1 MVEIPSFELTG
12 EGEHDF
18 LYIEKTNANTP
29 WVARALAWHAGVPV
43 RDVGY
48 AGMKDRRAVTQQ
60 WFSVRRPGGVKANWQ
75 QLELEGVSILET
87 HRHNRKLRRG
97 AHRGNHFKLLIR
109 DLSDPNSTLQRK
121 LEAIAAAGVP
131 NYFGEQRFGRNGN
144 NIHLARR
151 LFMRNRMPR
160 EQRSIALSAARS
172 LLFNDVLSARVS
184 AGNWNTMLDGDI
196 ANLEGSGSIF
206 PVADANAEMQQR
218 CRDFDIHPTGPLW
231 GNGAPTTTG
240 EPAEFEH
247 QVAAHRQKLAT
258 GLEQTTDESRRALRL
273 VVQDLEWDL
282 HEDSLLLKFSLTRGS
297 FATAV
302 LRELISCTE
311 PHHTN
316 P

>member
-18 LYIEKTNANTP
+18 LYIEKTKANTP
-29 WVARALAWHAGVPV
+29 WVARALARHAGVPV

-60 WFSVRRPGGVKANWQ
+60 WFSVRRPGGEKANWQ

-87 HRHNRKLRRG
+87 QRHNRKLRRG
-97 AHRGNHFKLLIR
+97 AHQGNQFKLLIR
-109 DLSDPNSTLQRK
+109 DLSDPNSTLQRR

-144 NIHLARR
+144 NIHLAQRVFTR
-151 LFMRNRMPR
+151 KKMPR

-172 LLFNDVLSARVS
+172 LIFNDVLSARVS
-184 AGNWNTMLDGDI
+184 AGNWNTILEGDI
-196 ANLEGSGSIF
+196 ANLNGSGSIF
-206 PVADANAEMQQR
+206 PVADADAEMQQR

-231 GNGAPTTTG
+231 GKGAPTTTG
-240 EPAEFEH
+240 EAAELEK
-247 QVAAHRQKLAT
+247 QAAENRPDLVA
-258 GLEQTTDESRRALRL
+258 GLERTTDESRRALRL
-273 VVQDLEWDL
+273 VVQDLKWDL
-282 HEDSLLLKFSLTRGS
+282 NEESLLLEFSLSRGG

-302 LRELISCTE
+302 LREILSYTE
-311 PHHTN
+311 ART
-316 P
+316 